1 MTAILSVLAVL
12 GSALWYYR
20 TAEVRGQPAIG
31 WGLAGAMLYY
41 GGFLLWMHGILKF
54 LVGAHFQV
62 HSFWVGLGMDLSAI
76 AFGALVAAL
85 FRFLV
90 LLRKSS

>member
-1 MTAILSVLAVL
+1 
-12 GSALWYYR
+12 
-20 TAEVRGQPAIG
+20 
-31 WGLAGAMLYY
+31 MLYY

-76 AFGALVAAL
+76 AFGALIAAL
-85 FRFLV
+85 FRYLV

>member
-12 GSALWYYR
+12 GSAIWYYR
-20 TAEVRGQPAIG
+20 TAETRGQPAIG
-31 WGLAGAMLYY
+31 WGIAGAMLYY
-41 GGFLLWMHGILKF
+41 GGFLLWMHVILKF

-62 HSFWVGLGMDLSAI
+62 HSFWGGLGMDLSAI
-76 AFGALVAAL
+76 AFGALLAAL

-90 LLRKSS
+90 LIRKSS